1 MPTISLKEIALA
13 SQDFTSTSSD
23 GRNVGNVVRGVIF
36 GVPLGI
42 AAVVYVL
49 VALPKNKKRDDELF
63 GAWLGTLAGG
73 LLLAV
78 VVAAVLMSSSSGAT
92 TDAASRPGAQADRV
106 VGVLRRCTAK
116 YEFSA
121 PGASPRERS
130 GDDCIPRVYTPVTGA
145 YRIAGQSTTYSPQ
158 NIRLEVT
165 VRTAAA
171 TTYTVEVS
179 ADTQVA
185 IGDAWPPSR

>member
-78 VVAAVLMSSSSGAT
+78 VGAAALMSSPSRGQ
-92 TDAASRPGAQADRV
+92 TDTV

-145 YRIAGQSTTYSPQ
+145 YRIAVQSTTYSPQ